1 MGLDVIYGDTD
12 SIMINTNSRNFDEVF
27 KLGNKVHSNK
37 GWGVTRLEWEKGYVS
52 LSLLLLITTQYILT
66 VLFLSLVLN
75 YVMQGSSKL
84 CNSN

>member
-27 KLGNKVHSNK
+27 KLGNKVLRNK
-37 GWGVTRLEWEKGYVS
+37 GWG
-52 LSLLLLITTQYILT
+52 SLLLVITKQNILT

-84 CNSN
+84 WDSN